1 MADAKQPLAELISTL
16 LDILSPTESDE
27 EDYYHYELYEYHYY
41 TQGWE
46 CTQCHQIEEH
56 IKDIVHAPVCSIGV
70 IKALLDIL
78 AARLS

>member
-1 MADAKQPLAELISTL
+1 MPDAKQPLAELISTI

-27 EDYYHYELYEYHYY
+27 EGYYHYELYEYHY
-41 TQGWE
+41 TQEWE
-46 CTQCHQIEEH
+46 CTQCHQREEH

-78 AARLS
+78 ATRLS